1 MTMQNYT
8 SHTPDEVL
16 ATVRQLRAQAR
27 RVPLLGRG
35 AHFQIAKRRI
45 ADAVLFAESN
55 TAHAVQC
62 CWEARHHLNHCA
74 ST

>member
-1 MTMQNYT
+1 MSMQTYT

-16 ATVRQLRAQAR
+16 ATVSTLRKRARNVPQAH
-27 RVPLLGRG
+27 RG
-35 AHFQIAKRRI
+35 AHWQIAKRRI
-45 ADAVLFAESN
+45 ADAAMFATSN

-74 ST
+74 SQ